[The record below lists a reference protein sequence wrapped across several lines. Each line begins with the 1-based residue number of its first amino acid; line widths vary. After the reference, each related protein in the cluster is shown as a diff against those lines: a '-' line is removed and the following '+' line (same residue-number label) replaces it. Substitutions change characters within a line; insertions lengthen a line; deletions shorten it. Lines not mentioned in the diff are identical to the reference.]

1 MCVYIYIYIFTCIW
15 ISTCIYIYIYLCVS
29 LLWKVFCKH
38 KRCVLSTCRGET
50 AAFLY
55 ANQETS
61 SSMRRSPLSPR
72 TEIEPVFCSVQLSY
86 ALVLLVILIC
96 SGSLA
101 ASHVWKR
108 LSYCLRSIE
117 EPDFVSIYRSFRIL
131 HMLASSSGKKWPSYV
146 LFAGTGEKNSTCI
159 YAQMM
164 KLLSFTIGAHR
175 DLHRGGEEKEGLDF
189 LVRVLWTKQVNERR
203 YKVNRTRCIGDV
215 MDGKRDIYRNISELH
230 SYL

>member
-1 MCVYIYIYIFTCIW
+1 MCIYIYICIYLHAYGYLHVH
-15 ISTCIYIYIYLCVS
+15 IYIYIYLCVS
-29 LLWKVFCKH
+29 LLRKVFCKH

-50 AAFLY
+50 AAFLN

-86 ALVLLVILIC
+86 AFVLLVIPIC
-96 SGSLA
+96 SGS
-101 ASHVWKR
+101 
-108 LSYCLRSIE
+108 RSIE
-117 EPDFVSIYRSFRIL
+117 EPDFVSKNRGFRIL